1 MNMDDVYSKS
11 LHLQQF
17 FKKDL
22 NSIIEV
28 VKINH
33 EKSLD

>member
-1 MNMDDVYSKS
+1 MDLDEVYSKS

-22 NSIIEV
+22 SSIIEV